1 VSGRVDPLKAI
12 DVSAR
17 MPIISSGE
25 MKNSS
30 ALGELLSSG
39 CRADLVRWL
48 VQAAPTDF
56 TIASAARTL
65 GRKRT
70 SLVPEVQRLER
81 LGVLSS
87 RVIGS
92 QRLYASCTGPR
103 TDALTSVVRVF
114 GSEQLTLFEPR
125 DGD

>member
-1 VSGRVDPLKAI
+1 
-12 DVSAR
+12 
-17 MPIISSGE
+17 

-30 ALGELLSSG
+30 ALDELLSSG

-48 VQAAPTDF
+48 VQATPSDF
-56 TIASAARTL
+56 TVASAARTL

-70 SLVPEVQRLER
+70 SLVPEIQRLER

-92 QRLYASCTGPR
+92 LRLYASCAGPR
-103 TDALTSVVRVF
+103 TDALTSVVREF
-114 GSEQLTLFEPR
+114 ESEQLALFEST
-125 DGD
+125 